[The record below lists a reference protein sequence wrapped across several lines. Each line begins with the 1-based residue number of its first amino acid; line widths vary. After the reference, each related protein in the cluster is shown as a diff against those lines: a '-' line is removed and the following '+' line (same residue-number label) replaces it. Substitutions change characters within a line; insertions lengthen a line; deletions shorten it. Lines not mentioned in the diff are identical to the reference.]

1 MLAVLVAA
9 CGYQFRGKQNNLPS
23 DVKSI
28 AIPVFKNK
36 TNEIRIE
43 QIFTDAVILQ
53 FNRSQMV
60 RVVSEGSAD
69 AVLSGTVERVQIND
83 VALTSDDTSRQRR
96 ITVWVSAKLTRTR
109 DGKVLW
115 QNKSLWQ
122 NQHLQREH
130 GSPTATD
137 SNKRAAYDRPGQ
149 GAWPKPCTTAFSRTS
164 SRGGASVASGSR
176 QGIRRPFPG
185 PRWPA
190 GRAGALYGLFSEED
204 FLLSQG
210 VEQFIASPAFSDN
223 PSLNVERFLAAET
236 KPAQGLG
243 QRPDPAL
250 FGQPA
255 PGGGQR
261 GAPVQGRTGGGVSA
275 LS

>member
-1 MLAVLVAA
+1 MVKKLSIVGILMLAVLVAA

-60 RVVSEGSAD
+60 RVVSESSAD
-69 AVLSGTVERVQIND
+69 AVLTGTVERVQIND
-83 VALTSDDTSRQRR
+83 VALTADDTSRQRR

-122 NQHLQREH
+122 NDTYNVST
-130 GSPTATD
+130 SPTATD
-137 SNKRAAYDRPGQ
+137 SSKRVALIALAKVLAQSLHD
-149 GAWPKPCTTAFSRTS
+149 
-164 SRGGASVASGSR
+164 SV
-176 QGIRRPFPG
+176 FEN
-185 PRWPA
+185 
-190 GRAGALYGLFSEED
+190 F
-204 FLLSQG
+204 
-210 VEQFIASPAFSDN
+210 
-223 PSLNVERFLAAET
+223 
-236 KPAQGLG
+236 
-243 QRPDPAL
+243 
-250 FGQPA
+250 
-255 PGGGQR
+255 
-261 GAPVQGRTGGGVSA
+261 
-275 LS
+275 